1 MADIAMPTAAAEA
14 ARRSTSLYRAVWRW
28 HFYAGLLTLPFLVL
42 LAVTGGLYLF
52 RDEIEGLVYRDLKR
66 VEAQAVARVAP
77 SAQVAA
83 ALGAYPGEVFKYL
96 PPADAGASAE
106 IGVKTA
112 DGRRL
117 SVFVD
122 PHDGRVLGEIPDRGS
137 VMWVVRQLHSLAYLG
152 PWGQGAIE
160 IAGGWMILLVATGV
174 VLWWPRGRQGGAL
187 SVRGSPKR
195 RMFWRDLHAVTGL
208 FVGGV
213 IVFLAVTG
221 MPWSVLWGDTVNRWA
236 NGSNF
241 GYPAGVRVAVPMSD
255 EHLAHTQPTAWS
267 LEQARMPESAMAGGG
282 GPIGL
287 DAAVAIFDRLGLAP
301 GYAVNPPAGPAG
313 VYTASVYPDDLSR
326 QRVVHLDQ
334 YSGTPLIDMSYADYG
349 PLGRAM
355 EWGINTHMGQ
365 QFGLANQLLLLA
377 ACLAMIGLA
386 VSAVVMWWKRR
397 PSGALG
403 APPMPADPRALRGV
417 TAILAV
423 GGVLYPLV
431 GASMVAVALLD
442 WAVTRRRPVRVRTA

>member
-1 MADIAMPTAAAEA
+1 MTDIAMPTAAAEA

-52 RDEIEGLVYRDLKR
+52 RDEIDGLVYRDLKR
-66 VEAQAVARVAP
+66 VEAQAIAQTAP

-83 ALGAYPGEVFKYL
+83 ALGAFPGIVFKYL

-112 DGRRL
+112 DGRKL

-122 PHDGRVLGEIPDRGS
+122 PYGGRVLGEIPDKGS

-152 PWGQGAIE
+152 PWGRGAIE
-160 IAGGWMILLVATGV
+160 IAGGWMILLVASGV
-174 VLWWPRGRQGGAL
+174 YLWWPRGREGGAL

-221 MPWSVLWGDTVNRWA
+221 MPWSVLWGDTVNGWA
-236 NGSNF
+236 NGRNF

-255 EHLAHTQPTAWS
+255 EHLAHTQPTTWS
-267 LEQARMPESAMAGGG
+267 LEQARMPESSASGGG

-313 VYTASVYPDDLSR
+313 VYTGSVYPDDLSR

-334 YSGTPLIDMSYADYG
+334 YSGQPLIDMSYADYG

-377 ACLAMIGLA
+377 ACLAMVALA
-386 VSAVVMWWKRR
+386 VSAAVMWWKRR

-403 APPMPADPRALRGV
+403 VPPMPADPRVLRGV
-417 TAILAV
+417 TAILAI

-431 GASMVAVALLD
+431 GASMVVVALLD